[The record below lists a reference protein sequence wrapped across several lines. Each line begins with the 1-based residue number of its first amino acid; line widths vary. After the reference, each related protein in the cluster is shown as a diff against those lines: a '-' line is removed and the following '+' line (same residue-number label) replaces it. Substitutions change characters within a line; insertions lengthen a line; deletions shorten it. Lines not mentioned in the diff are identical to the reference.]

1 MAYIGQGIKNG
12 TFSVLDTSGNTYN
25 GSNVTFSLGTQV
37 GSPAQLLVSHDGVI
51 QKPGT
56 DYTLATGG
64 TQITFTTAPASGASI
79 FIVEISGA
87 VGGPINGDLDGAEL
101 ILDTDGDTSIT
112 ADTDDQIDIKVG
124 GSDRFKFDNSG
135 HLSLLTDSGAI
146 KFGADSD
153 VTLTH
158 DPDDGLFLKS
168 IATGDDNPVLL
179 TLQTGETDIA
189 ADDVIGAINFQAP
202 DEGTGTDAILV
213 AAGIEAVSEGDFS
226 SSSNATKLSFKTGA
240 SEAAAEKMSLSS
252 VGLLTLTSNDPNI
265 KMIDT
270 NTNSYSQLTNTNGT
284 ITIEADKGAGS
295 GSSEIRF
302 SVDNSQKTMIDSDG
316 KMATG
321 GETAPDVDAGG
332 LCLDQNATDDVIFS
346 AKSSDVAHGVT
357 TRAETDTYYQIQKTN
372 GPDGGAQMYHFRE
385 NAENAMYCH
394 AVGVGSLGTG
404 KSTSEAGLI
413 SLRAHLKGSGTD
425 TDGTITSNGNLM
437 TIHAH
442 NTTRFIFDA
451 EGDLHSDSSNT
462 TFDAYDDAQL
472 VRDFDLSHG
481 RGVVDSK
488 FDKFVA
494 YNHEKLAELQLV
506 GREKDGTPNHFI
518 NVTGMQRLHN
528 GAIWQQY
535 EKHNQLLEAVYDLAK
550 EAVGEEK
557 ANAILDKHEV
567 KRLQ

>member
-1 MAYIGQGIKNG
+1 MAYIGKSIGSG

-37 GSPAQLLVSHDGVI
+37 GSTAQLLVSHDGVI

-56 DYTLATGG
+56 DYTLASGG

-87 VGGPINGDLDGAEL
+87 VGGPLDSDLNGSEL
-101 ILDTDGDTSIT
+101 ILDSDGDTSIT
-112 ADTDDQIDIKVG
+112 ADTDDQIDVRVG
-124 GSDRFKFDNSG
+124 GSDRFKLDNSG

-252 VGLLTLTSNDPNI
+252 AGLLTLTSNDPNI

-270 NTNSYSQLTNTNGT
+270 NTNSYAQLTNTNGT
-284 ITIEADKGAGS
+284 ISIEADKGDGS
-295 GSSEIRF
+295 GSSEVRITIDD
-302 SVDNSQKTMIDSDG
+302 DNCATFNH
-316 KMATG
+316 TG
-321 GETAPDVDAGG
+321 GDDQFFVHATANPSGG
-332 LCLDQNATDDVIFS
+332 TKGFAVLGQIIVS
-346 AKSSDVAHGVT
+346 GSS
-357 TRAETDTYYQIQKTN
+357 
-372 GPDGGAQMYHFRE
+372 
-385 NAENAMYCH
+385 
-394 AVGVGSLGTG
+394 
-404 KSTSEAGLI
+404 STSEQDVMRIEKPSGRVGSITADN
-413 SLRAHLKGSGTD
+413 SNAAYNTSSDYRLKENVD
-425 TDGTITSNGNLM
+425 Y
-437 TIHAH
+437 
-442 NTTRFIFDA
+442 
-451 EGDLHSDSSNT
+451 
-462 TFDAYDDAQL
+462 TFDATTRLKQLKPARFNWIIDDTNTLQDGFLAHEVSSIVPEAITGTKDATETKTKVVVSSTGVIMAEGVEQSDWTQGKIDEIYPSNSTWEASKTIGIYQQIDQSKL
-472 VRDFDLSHG
+472 VPL
-481 RGVVDSK
+481 
-488 FDKFVA
+488 
-494 YNHEKLAELQLV
+494 LV
-506 GREKDGTPNHFI
+506 KTVQE
-518 NVTGMQRLHN
+518 
-528 GAIWQQY
+528 
-535 EKHNQLLEAVYDLAK
+535 LEARIATL
-550 EAVGEEK
+550 EG
-557 ANAILDKHEV
+557 
-567 KRLQ
+567 